1 VEAAAVI
8 FLRLKCSSLTQS
20 VSEGEE
26 AKKQGIM
33 FGMSF
38 AHSHNVAICS
48 LVVLVERD
56 VVCGREAQGEAPNLA
71 FCDSGSD
78 RWYHRCRDSVV
89 VQAENGL
96 RGRTEGHAGMDMF
109 IHDGTVW
116 QRITSNKGRTAIS
129 HRGLRHQGITRDS

>member
-1 VEAAAVI
+1 
-8 FLRLKCSSLTQS
+8 LRLKCSSLTQS

-56 VVCGREAQGEAPNLA
+56 VV
-71 FCDSGSD
+71 
-78 RWYHRCRDSVV
+78 VV
-89 VQAENGL
+89 VKRRSLVSSMPRQC
-96 RGRTEGHAGMDMF
+96 RR
-109 IHDGTVW
+109 
-116 QRITSNKGRTAIS
+116 SS
-129 HRGLRHQGITRDS
+129 